1 VLKKQAAGGNG
12 RAHIESQGIDVR
24 RGFLI
29 HNGDSGPVRAGA
41 AVRLAN
47 SGGSQV
53 DVNVFSNEG
62 GRRRWGILAT
72 AGIYSAYNNVFY
84 QNNDGI
90 LADTGHP
97 TIVAK
102 NNIWYGSSGQTRY
115 DLNIQAGTYRV
126 ATVVASL

>member
-1 VLKKQAAGGNG
+1 LKKQVAGGNG

-29 HNGDSGPVRAGA
+29 HKGDSGPVRAGA
-41 AVRLAN
+41 AVKLAN

-53 DVNVFSNEG
+53 YVNVFSNEG

-72 AGIYSAYNNVFY
+72 AGIFAVCNNVFY

-102 NNIWYGSSGQTRY
+102 NNTWYGSSNQTRY
-115 DLNIQAGTYRV
+115 CSYMQAGTCRV